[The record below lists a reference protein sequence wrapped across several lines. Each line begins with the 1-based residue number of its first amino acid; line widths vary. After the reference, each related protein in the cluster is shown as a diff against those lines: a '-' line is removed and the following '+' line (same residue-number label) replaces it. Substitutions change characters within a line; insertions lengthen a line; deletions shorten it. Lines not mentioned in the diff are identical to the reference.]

1 MIREIL
7 YRARAIQYDAY
18 AIVRMALAYDG
29 IIEAVSV
36 TGVEKPETMT
46 VAVGVESGG
55 VDRPDLSLVRRV
67 DRVGYELRSRRL
79 ASLAI
84 RCGGTELPEDQ
95 YRCASAERKIVAL
108 HAATSPARHLARP
121 RQEH

>member
-84 RCGGTELPEDQ
+84 RCGGTELPEESIC
-95 YRCASAERKIVAL
+95 R
-108 HAATSPARHLARP
+108 ARGRRTAISLARFGSSKLIG
-121 RQEH
+121 RRVVR